1 MFLWLVFKE
10 ESQDLSFHKNK
21 ILFCNLNFRIFF
33 LSSWNKGTGPPDH
46 ETAWYQLSNSF
57 SDSKKSGRLCMKMV
71 VIPKGFVQIFFFLNP
86 SKQHWE
92 SAFYSHDNWFKACR
106 TFCPAL
112 IYFFKSTFFSLPD
125 LFQGYNF
132 ILVSELGFGRL
143 QL

>member
-33 LSSWNKGTGPPDH
+33 CHH
-46 ETAWYQLSNSF
+46 EIREQGHLTMKLLDINCPIHFQTQ
-57 SDSKKSGRLCMKMV
+57 KKSGRLCMKMV